1 MPESAS
7 RSRLILSGEP
17 MCEQCEK
24 LQKQIDQF
32 NRFLQYRLDSL
43 TEERLKTAVS
53 ELEKHR
59 AELQAEL
66 H

>member
-1 MPESAS
+1 
-7 RSRLILSGEP
+7 